1 MRKLILAAAALA
13 SLAPVAASAQPGY
26 GRGGY
31 GYNNGGYEQ
40 NYGYG
45 RNDRVRECFRSLRYV
60 RNRWE
65 LERRRDHCQRL
76 AERMRGRGYG
86 YGYGHRDDDDRRGRG
101 W

>member
-31 GYNNGGYEQ
+31 GGYNNGGYDQ
-40 NYGYG
+40 GYRG
-45 RNDRVRECFRSLRYV
+45 DNGYRNDRGDRVRECFRSLRYV

-76 AERMRGRGYG
+76 AERQRHRGY
-86 YGYGHRDDDDRRGRG
+86 DDRGRGRG